1 MVTAAFA
8 YEHHIV
14 TPDDL
19 SRVNRAFFTMNGFVG
34 IALFVF
40 GVADLDLPGAD
51 RLTVGRGGY
60 PASRPHPG
68 AQASQG
74 GARAAGQGG
83 LQCARVGR
91 RSPSR

>member
-14 TPDDL
+14 APDDL

-34 IALFVF
+34 IALFLF
-40 GVADLDLPGAD
+40 GVADSDLPGAD
-51 RLTVGRGGY
+51 GLTVGRAGY

-68 AQASQG
+68 AQASKVVRD
-74 GARAAGQGG
+74 RAGR
-83 LQCARVGR
+83 LQCARVAAGR
-91 RSPSR
+91 RLVT